1 MPVTKIGLRLVVLYA
16 AINLGC
22 TKPTA
27 VIPVPQ
33 IEYSTPEAASDRL
46 IVLLPGIYD
55 RAVSFERNGFIEAA
69 RARGVN
75 ADFVAVDAQYSY
87 YAEQIITE
95 RLHQDVM
102 VPAKLHGYRDIWLV
116 GISLGGYGALLYE
129 RSHPGVATAILL
141 LAPYL
146 GPPELI
152 ASVRSGDEVFK
163 WHEMVAASEPTAAE
177 LWAWITAAP
186 KGMTYLHKLH
196 LGYGADD
203 RYVAGHEL
211 LASLLPRAR
220 VFSIVGGHD
229 WQTWRAL
236 WDEAIA
242 RGTFDNPRRSD

>member
-1 MPVTKIGLRLVVLYA
+1 MPVLKIGLRLVVLCA
-16 AINLGC
+16 TINLGC

-27 VIPVPQ
+27 VIPVPK
-33 IEYSTPEAASDRL
+33 IEYSASEAASDRL

-69 RARGVN
+69 RSGGLK

-87 YAEQIITE
+87 YAEQIITD

-102 VPAKLHGYRDIWLV
+102 VPAKLYGYREIWLV

-129 RSHPGVATAILL
+129 RSHPGVATGVLL

-152 ASVRSGDEVFK
+152 ASVKSGDEVAK
-163 WHEMVAASEPTAAE
+163 WHEMVAGSEPTAAE
-177 LWAWITAAP
+177 LWAWIAAAP
-186 KGMTYLHKLH
+186 TDMPKFFNVH
-196 LGYGADD
+196 LGYGTGD
-203 RYVAGHEL
+203 RYAAGHEL
-211 LASLLPRAR
+211 LASQLPRAR
-220 VFSIVGGHD
+220 VFSISGGHD

-236 WDEAIA
+236 WDKALA
-242 RGTFDNPRRSD
+242 RGTFDDPRGSD